1 MAWTR
6 RSTTHCMD
14 VAVYLSEIDPPQL
27 LQALIDA
34 QIISE
39 PEADAILTRS
49 GAKSG
54 KQLKLDAHDVNE
66 LELATI
72 EMNSGRKN
80 EALIHVERLLGSWWI
95 GRLTS

>member
-6 RSTTHCMD
+6 RSTTHDMD
-14 VAVYLSEIDPPQL
+14 VEVHLGEIDPRQL

-34 QIISE
+34 RMLSE
-39 PEADAILTRS
+39 PEAEAILTRS
-49 GAKSG
+49 EAKSG
-54 KQLKLDAHDVNE
+54 EHLKLDALDVNE

-72 EMNSGRKN
+72 EMNSGRKT
-80 EALIHVERLLGSWWI
+80 EALIHIERLLGSWWI